1 MVNGI
6 LVIGLGALGTA
17 LVQQLALAPGVNKI
31 VAADIDEKRG
41 KEIVDNTIYGA
52 ATSGVYPDIQFVG
65 IDLFDVDGAADL
77 LKQIEPALICNCTT
91 LASWWFPHLLPIEI
105 GKKVL
110 EAGFGPWIPCHLT
123 LAYKLM
129 QAVKKSGLD
138 VPIVNA
144 SYNDAVAPI
153 LSKVGLTPTVGA
165 GNIDLLIPR
174 IKKVVSEKLKVPM
187 REVTVFLVAHHSVI
201 TTAGEAPFWYKI
213 LVRDKNVTDRFAV
226 EEIRGAIPR
235 HYRLEERW
243 VEAPLQYHIAA
254 SFLRN
259 ILAVYFDT
267 NELSHAPGPLGLP
280 GGFPV
285 RISSKGPEIVLPEE
299 LSLNDAV
306 KLNEEAARFDGVE
319 KIEDD
324 GTLVITDRAAEVVRD
339 ALGFDH
345 KRFRLAECAEKAKEL
360 VSLYRETLR
369 KYRIPVPYE

>member
-1 MVNGI
+1 
-6 LVIGLGALGTA
+6 
-17 LVQQLALAPGVNKI
+17 
-31 VAADIDEKRG
+31 
-41 KEIVDNTIYGA
+41 
-52 ATSGVYPDIQFVG
+52 
-65 IDLFDVDGAADL
+65 
-77 LKQIEPALICNCTT
+77 
-91 LASWWFPHLLPIEI
+91 
-105 GKKVL
+105 
-110 EAGFGPWIPCHLT
+110 
-123 LAYKLM
+123 
-129 QAVKKSGLD
+129 
-138 VPIVNA
+138 
-144 SYNDAVAPI
+144 
-153 LSKVGLTPTVGA
+153 LTPTVGA

-174 IKKVVSEKLKVPM
+174 IRRVVSEKLKVPM
-187 REVTVFLVAHHSVI
+187 REVTVFLVAHHAVI

-226 EEIRGAIPR
+226 EEIRRAIPR

-254 SFLRN
+254 SFVRN

-285 RISSKGPEIVLPEE
+285 RISSRGPDIVLPEE

-324 GTLVITDRAAEVVRD
+324 GTLVITDRAAELVRD

-369 KYRIPVPYE
+369 KYRIRVPYE